1 MSELTPSGGYIPKHC
16 FTQKET
22 PRGASPEDRFLICCA
37 QIRCLLIA
45 WIPPHSNAQSTSLC
59 IWQSK
64 ISPAAPRAGH
74 TGGFH
79 LKVEFDLKKTLD
91 LTTGS
96 ISRKLILFALPLLF
110 GSLVQQLCPGLSE
123 THQHP
128 GSGPACSCRLSPNL
142 LSVLFLDGVI

>member
-64 ISPAAPRAGH
+64 ISCSPPCWSHGGLSFKGGVRFEEDSGFNTRAH
-74 TGGFH
+74 QQ
-79 LKVEFDLKKTLD
+79 KVDP
-91 LTTGS
+91 
-96 ISRKLILFALPLLF
+96 FALPLLF